1 MSQQQQQPQ
10 QSSPVQPANVYQ
22 PPVQN
27 PEAIQSIPQGH
38 AHEVLPPSYDQAKA
52 TPHGVP
58 VPGPNGYPATVVPL
72 NMLGDQ
78 PQPIDC
84 PFCHRRTMTEIR
96 KEGSSMQILVGAL
109 FCLVCVCLTCV
120 PCLAG
125 WFEDVEYRC
134 SQCKNMVARRRHDGA
149 LEVLVPQ
156 TPVHSQYAQQ
166 PQMNVQAQQYE
177 MQPQN
182 PQPQNP
188 QQQNQ
193 QQHLPVQEI
202 QPASHQPQQQPL
214 TSHAI
219 AWSCD
224 AELAIATIEGIHIF
238 LPEYPRSSGS
248 SEGDKPPSERYAAS
262 PQFPLFMQ
270 TSGSLRP
277 DPSINAPLCLFA
289 GVRELPPPPPP
300 PQPPS
305 GGGADGAGGFPGVGR
320 GQITGAGASLG
331 QVIRVE
337 WSPGG
342 LGSNLRPVLT
352 ALTGHGAVICFGEYI
367 DLRKAG
373 GGASSTMQVRS
384 FKNWRTLWG
393 LGALLPLPIAGGGR
407 RRAELGRDVEVMNER
422 ITAFSWAREIM
433 PGRALLAYETD
444 DGEVVVMAVQFY
456 SRNSAP
462 DEKGWDIRQ
471 VARFDAS
478 GPHVATDALDPDFA
492 SSGSAFS
499 LKWSPW
505 VTHEGK
511 QIAALSYIA
520 HNHVGFRRVV
530 IEESWKQGETPS
542 VKVDQHDMKGICLFL
557 STDAFVEW
565 ENIPWNDDGIIN
577 MRGIVASPFILHP
590 FQIPLTGPSSSAA
603 LPQHRTSLCST
614 TYPSQDLPTNP
625 ITGLIIHHAD
635 PSSRSPAPHY
645 SLVRQSCTATNQDWF
660 QTTLPEDE
668 TPIPQWAEDLG
679 QRTVRR
685 IPLAR
690 ALRGKDID
698 SDDSSDE
705 DDGGDPAEDAGDGP
719 DLDPDLDVQ
728 MQEPREE
735 RSSSQQQHVHPRRF
749 RLWGLAASPGDGC
762 TAAIVSKYNTQ
773 HPSRRDRAEVMFG
786 WHVPGDAEEV
796 PAAAAAAAGGGGA
809 GGSSSSKKSMT
820 TLPPLAK
827 LTTEARVWEWM
838 YGRGSQVPG
847 TTPASDDTFLP
858 VSSSLTSAL
867 RWQFRDVLPRIRCVF
882 CEAPMREQGA
892 EAVCDAGH
900 SFATCASSGM
910 PIMAPG
916 VSRVCAV
923 CGLRC
928 LQTAELARLAG
939 EHLGRDVPLDLSAE
953 TCGGCGGKFI

>member
-1 MSQQQQQPQ
+1 MDKSRAL
-10 QSSPVQPANVYQ
+10 SL
-22 PPVQN
+22 QN
-27 PEAIQSIPQGH
+27 LS
-38 AHEVLPPSYDQAKA
+38 LPS
-52 TPHGVP
+52 
-58 VPGPNGYPATVVPL
+58 
-72 NMLGDQ
+72 
-78 PQPIDC
+78 
-84 PFCHRRTMTEIR
+84 R
-96 KEGSSMQILVGAL
+96 
-109 FCLVCVCLTCV
+109 
-120 PCLAG
+120 
-125 WFEDVEYRC
+125 
-134 SQCKNMVARRRHDGA
+134 
-149 LEVLVPQ
+149 
-156 TPVHSQYAQQ
+156 
-166 PQMNVQAQQYE
+166 
-177 MQPQN
+177 
-182 PQPQNP
+182 
-188 QQQNQ
+188 
-193 QQHLPVQEI
+193 
-202 QPASHQPQQQPL
+202 PL

-352 ALTGHGAVICFGEYI
+352 ALTGHGAVICFGEHI

-384 FKNWRTLWG
+384 FKSWRTLWG

-422 ITAFSWAREIM
+422 ITAFSWAKEIM

-456 SRNSAP
+456 SRDSAP

-478 GPHVATDALDPDFA
+478 GPHVATDAIDPDFA

-505 VTHEGK
+505 VTHEGN

-762 TAAIVSKYNTQ
+762 TAAVVSKYNTQ

-796 PAAAAAAAGGGGA
+796 PAAAAAGGGGA
-809 GGSSSSKKSMT
+809 GGSSSRKKSMT
-820 TLPPLAK
+820 TLPPPPPFAK

-847 TTPASDDTFLP
+847 TTSASDDTFLP

-953 TCGGCGGKFI
+953 TCGGCGGKFIV